1 MTKVAL
7 FREGT
12 DPESLTYRAVAGGSQ
27 SMGRTAGEALDALTT
42 RLPEDE
48 ADTII
53 IVRNLRPDRFFGADE
68 RQRLEHLM
76 ARWRSARDGNDALG
90 PDEQAELSRLV
101 EAEISASARRAASLR
116 HELTP

>member
-7 FREGT
+7 FREDT
-12 DPESLTYRAVAGGSQ
+12 DAEGLAYRAVAGGSQ
-27 SMGRTAGEALDALTT
+27 SMGRTAGEALDALMA

-53 IVRNLRPDRFFGADE
+53 IVQNLRPDRFFGADE

-76 ARWRSARDGNDALG
+76 ARWRSARDGKDAIG
-90 PDEQAELSRLV
+90 PDEQAELARLV
-101 EAEISASARRAASLR
+101 EAEISAAARRAAALR
-116 HELTP
+116 RALTP